1 MRSRFCAVAL
11 VGSLVA
17 AATIPAAS
25 AVAQSES
32 PESRLQKL
40 GIDPSRAGI
49 EQYLESLIEDDIGE
63 KTDALIAQLSDQE
76 FKVREKAAQQLTS
89 LGFPP
94 IDKLEAE
101 VGHPLF
107 TRSKSGWTL
116 TPAGTLLLAE
126 ARSRIAAEPARAAKP
141 VVAAG
146 GKAKASKGKGRAPA
160 VKGQPKPYKK
170 RQGR

>member
-1 MRSRFCAVAL
+1 MNITLLQRFVAVVDAGVHVPRAAERL
-11 VGSLVA
+11 GVPLASLH
-17 AATIPAAS
+17 S
-25 AVAQSES
+25 S
-32 PESRLQKL
+32 
-40 GIDPSRAGI
+40 
-49 EQYLESLIEDDIGE
+49 
-63 KTDALIAQLSDQE
+63 
-76 FKVREKAAQQLTS
+76 
-89 LGFPP
+89 

-116 TPAGTLLLAE
+116 TPAGTLLLDE
-126 ARSRIAAEPARAAKP
+126 ARSRIAAEPAPAAKP
-141 VVAAG
+141 VAPAG